1 VKVYLQVRV
10 QGLFLDPI
18 TERPILVL
26 RHEEGNRFLPI
37 WIGAPEANAIALRL
51 EGVEVPRPMT
61 HDLLQGIL
69 EKLGASVSKVLI
81 CDLQEST
88 YFAQIVLDV
97 NGQETCIDAR
107 PSDAVALAVRFGCPI
122 YINEKVFEK
131 TQVLSKPIT
140 EDEVVKF
147 KRDLKSLK
155 PNDIIGQLLNGGLK
169 NSAGRE
175 DDKEGEDEDSQDG
188 ETDDEQT

>member
-1 VKVYLQVRV
+1 MYLQVRV

-107 PSDAVALAVRFGCPI
+107 PSDAVALAIRTGAPIFVREEIFDRATHA
-122 YINEKVFEK
+122 EEH
-131 TQVLSKPIT
+131 TSAEEQVQKWL
-140 EDEVVKF
+140 E
-147 KRDLKSLK
+147 
-155 PNDIIGQLLNGGLK
+155 GLTPEEM
-169 NSAGRE
+169 GRYE
-175 DDKEGEDEDSQDG
+175 M
-188 ETDDEQT
+188 